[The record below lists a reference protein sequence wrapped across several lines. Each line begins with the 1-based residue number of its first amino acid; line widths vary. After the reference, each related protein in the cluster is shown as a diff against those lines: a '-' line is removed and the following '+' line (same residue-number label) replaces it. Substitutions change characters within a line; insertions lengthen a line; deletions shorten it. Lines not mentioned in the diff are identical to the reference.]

1 MHDRKDA
8 GNNRPAGPV
17 ASNFT
22 GVDAYSPR
30 EMAARVEAAG
40 VIKAGLPFDKLAMLG
55 LLAGAFIGFG
65 AALFTVVMTGNGLG
79 FGPGRLL
86 GGVAFSLGLI
96 LVIVGGAELFTGNAL
111 IVMAWAD
118 RKVTTIGLLRNWSIS
133 YVANALGAAALALIV
148 WRSGILGPGGMSETA
163 IKIAEAKM
171 ALGWEEAFWRGVL
184 CNTLVCLAVWLCFAA
199 RSVTDKIVA
208 IILPIAAFV
217 ALGFEHSI
225 ANFYLIPIGML
236 LGAEGGLSGLV
247 GNLVPVTLGNIAG
260 GAGGVALVYWV
271 NYGRR

>member
-55 LLAGAFIGFG
+55 LLAGTFIGFG

-133 YVANALGAAALALIV
+133 YVANAWGRPRWHCSSGAAGYRVLGA
-148 WRSGILGPGGMSETA
+148 
-163 IKIAEAKM
+163 
-171 ALGWEEAFWRGVL
+171 
-184 CNTLVCLAVWLCFAA
+184 
-199 RSVTDKIVA
+199 
-208 IILPIAAFV
+208 
-217 ALGFEHSI
+217 
-225 ANFYLIPIGML
+225 
-236 LGAEGGLSGLV
+236 
-247 GNLVPVTLGNIAG
+247 
-260 GAGGVALVYWV
+260 
-271 NYGRR
+271 